1 METGNGSAKT
11 AGMECPAKDVVPIDA
26 KHIRGLKH
34 FDRLRPLLRRLR
46 PVGCKRDRAGNRT
59 LHFDE
64 YCSLIILGF
73 FNPLCR
79 SLRALQQASLLPKV
93 QKQLGV
99 PRTSLGALS
108 ESSHLFDPELLVP
121 IISELGKDLQP
132 LGQDARLKGLATL
145 MLVDGTLLKVL
156 PAMMQA
162 SCLKQATGSG
172 LVPWRLHTE
181 FEVER
186 YVPTRITLT
195 RDAGDET
202 DERVVLERQVQ
213 PDRLYVLD
221 RGYAKFTLFN
231 AIVAAKSS
239 YVCRL
244 RDNSRWELQ
253 EAKPLSD
260 AARQA
265 DVLSDQI
272 VRLGASSKAEARPD
286 HEVRVV
292 TIKIQPH
299 QKRGRAKGGST
310 GPGSDGVLR
319 LATNLRDVPAE
330 IIALIYRYRW
340 TIEIFFRFLKHE
352 LGGLHLLSHDVR
364 GITIQV
370 YCAIIACMLL
380 SLWTG
385 RKPTRRTREMI
396 AYVLMGWASAEELLA
411 HLAKLHEQDARKAA
425 QKAAR

>member
-1 METGNGSAKT
+1 METGNGSAG
-11 AGMECPAKDVVPIDA
+11 AVRMACSRNGAEPIGVNQ
-26 KHIRGLKH
+26 IRGLKY

-46 PVGCKRDRAGNRT
+46 HVGCERDRAGNRT

-64 YCSLIILGF
+64 YCSLIVLGF

-79 SLRALQQASLLPKV
+79 SLRALQQASQLPKV

-99 PRTSLGALS
+99 PRTSMGSLS
-108 ESSHLFDPELLVP
+108 ESSHLFDPELLLP
-121 IISELGKDLQP
+121 IIIALGKELQP

-145 MLVDGTLLKVL
+145 TLVDGTLLKSL

-162 SCLKQATGSG
+162 SCLKRETGSG

-202 DERVVLERQVQ
+202 DERAVLERQVQ

-221 RGYAKFTLFN
+221 RGYAKFTLLN
-231 AIVAAKSS
+231 AIVNGQSS
-239 YVCRL
+239 YVCRI
-244 RDNSRWELQ
+244 RDNSRWEAP
-253 EAKPLSD
+253 EERPLSD
-260 AARQA
+260 AAREA
-265 DVLSDQI
+265 NVLSDQL
-272 VRLGASSKAEARPD
+272 VRLGANSKAEARPD
-286 HEVRVV
+286 HEIRVV
-292 TIKIQPH
+292 TFQIKPH

-330 IIALIYRYRW
+330 IIGLLYRYRW

-352 LGGLHLLSHDVR
+352 LGGLHLLSRDVR

-385 RKPTRRTREMI
+385 RKPTRRTQEMI
-396 AYVLMGWASAEELLA
+396 AYVLMGWASGEELLA
-411 HLAKLHEQDARKAA
+411 HLSKLHEQDARKAA
-425 QKAAR
+425 QKAAC